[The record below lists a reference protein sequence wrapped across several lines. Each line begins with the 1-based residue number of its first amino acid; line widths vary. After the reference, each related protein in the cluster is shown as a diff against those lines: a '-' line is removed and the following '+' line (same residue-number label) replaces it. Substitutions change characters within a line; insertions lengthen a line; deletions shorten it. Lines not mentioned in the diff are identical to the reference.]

1 MLFARSQQVVLG
13 KEMEVQAME
22 TKTRQD
28 ATRGHI
34 RPLALPALTKLPF
47 VYTTF
52 GAVTDGEDATVKLRF
67 TRCSNR
73 TCLVQIAKKIGQ
85 L

>member
-34 RPLALPALTKLPF
+34 RPLALPALKKTSIRIYHIRCRNRRRGRHGQAPF
-47 VYTTF
+47 
-52 GAVTDGEDATVKLRF
+52 
-67 TRCSNR
+67 R
-73 TCLVQIAKKIGQ
+73 TLQ
-85 L
+85 